1 MQHLQKTRGW
11 GIDPLPYAIDVRTF
25 KPADAPRCFRP
36 IPFAFRFLRTRLH
49 NGLLPTLFLSIVS
62 ALFWS
67 RRRVHPLSA
76 WYTLK
81 DLPNARDRILVSY
94 EGPMRR
100 RLIRIALILLLLP
113 PLLSAVAGWLAGP
126 AFLHPIRRELTASLI
141 READASFAFTGAT
154 RDDFDVRAPDGALL
168 RGWKVRPK
176 NPNGNWVL
184 LFHGVADNRVGIIG
198 QSEFLLRAGYS
209 VVMMDARA
217 HGASGGPIATYGW
230 LERNDTRAIID
241 ALVSSEVRRYADEQI
256 RSGKWR
262 LFVEDEAKPLEA
274 VHFQLPPPGTPAHV
288 FALGES
294 MGAGIV
300 LQSAAADPRIE
311 AVVAE
316 APFANLREAAYD
328 YAGLRKY
335 PWLGKT
341 LFAPGTWTL
350 LYRGEKLA
358 GLPVA
363 EVSPVKA
370 VASRAF
376 PVLLICD
383 EQDEALPCRHSE
395 MIYDSAR
402 GPRQLW
408 VVPGA
413 YHTAA
418 LGFYPEEFKR
428 RVLSFFDTYAKSPA
442 ASSPAAASPGA
453 TPASLM
459 WPSTEL
465 PWCSAS

>member
-1 MQHLQKTRGW
+1 
-11 GIDPLPYAIDVRTF
+11 
-25 KPADAPRCFRP
+25 
-36 IPFAFRFLRTRLH
+36 
-49 NGLLPTLFLSIVS
+49 
-62 ALFWS
+62 
-67 RRRVHPLSA
+67 
-76 WYTLK
+76 
-81 DLPNARDRILVSY
+81 
-94 EGPMRR
+94 MRR

-126 AFLHPIRRELTASLI
+126 AFLHPIRRELTPDLL
-141 READASFAFTGAT
+141 READVSLAVTAST
-154 RDDFDVRAPDGALL
+154 REDFDVRAPDGALL
-168 RGWKVRPK
+168 RGWKLLPK
-176 NPNGNWVL
+176 NPNGSWVL
-184 LFHGVADNRVGIIG
+184 LFHGVADNRVGVIG

-241 ALVSSEVRRYADEQI
+241 ALVRSEVDRYADEQI
-256 RSGKWR
+256 RSGKWIV
-262 LFVEDEAKPLEA
+262 LVEDEAKPVDA
-274 VHFQLPPPGTPAHV
+274 VHFQVPQPETPAHI

-316 APFANLREAAYD
+316 ASFANLREAAYD

-350 LYRGEKLA
+350 LYRDEKLA
-358 GLPVA
+358 GFPVA

-383 EQDEALPCRHSE
+383 EMDVALPCRHSE
-395 MIYDSAR
+395 MIYAAAR
-402 GPRQLW
+402 GPKQLW
-408 VVPGA
+408 VVPRA
-413 YHTAA
+413 FHTAA
-418 LGFYPEEFKR
+418 YGFEPVEFRR
-428 RVLSFFDTYAKSPA
+428 RVLSFFA
-442 ASSPAAASPGA
+442 ANSRVAP
-453 TPASLM
+453 
-459 WPSTEL
+459 
-465 PWCSAS
+465 